1 MATSKVKEKDPI
13 VELTIGGIDWKI
25 RFSTQKAI
33 RKTLGKD
40 VSCYGYCEFDK
51 QVITVD
57 RNQTFSTLAS
67 TVFHEMVHAV
77 LAPSHGTKAS
87 EEETVEEELAANL
100 VGNMWVETL
109 PYLPHLLSTIK
120 NLSLPGD
127 SSEEDV

>member
-1 MATSKVKEKDPI
+1 MATRKAKATDPI

-25 RFSTQKAI
+25 RFTTQKTI
-33 RKTLGKD
+33 RKTLGKE

-51 QVITVD
+51 QIISVD

-87 EEETVEEELAANL
+87 ESETVEEELAANL
-100 VGNMWVETL
+100 IGNLLVEAL
-109 PYLPHLLSTIK
+109 PYFPHLLTTIK
-120 NLSLPGD
+120 DLSLPEGQESD
-127 SSEEDV
+127 L